1 MRQQEA
7 HGGGAGAELHAQCRA
22 APGAEAQGYSEGPP
36 AGESEAAA
44 AAWDLFWGWDCC
56 APGGLC
62 ERVYARLGIARSS
75 WTALK
80 ALPVVRCPLARTLQ
94 VHMHVAALACPALCF
109 QASLM
114 CSANDTGRV
123 V

>member
-1 MRQQEA
+1 MSAWGCAAMLLDAREPWLGEQRLTYA
-7 HGGGAGAELHAQCRA
+7 AKRRA
-22 APGAEAQGYSEGPP
+22 APGAEAQGFSEGPP

-62 ERVYARLGIARSS
+62 ERAYVRLGIARSS

-80 ALPVVRCPLARTLQ
+80 ALPAVRCPLCYAFS
-94 VHMHVAALACPALCF
+94 HHA
-109 QASLM
+109 
-114 CSANDTGRV
+114 
-123 V
+123 